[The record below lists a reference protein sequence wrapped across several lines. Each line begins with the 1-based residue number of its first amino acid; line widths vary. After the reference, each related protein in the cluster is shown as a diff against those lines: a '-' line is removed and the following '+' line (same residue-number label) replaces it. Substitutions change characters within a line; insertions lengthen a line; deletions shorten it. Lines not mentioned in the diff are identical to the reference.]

1 MHVKGLVL
9 WSLFSGWSS
18 STEVHG
24 HARLPTQLSAVNV
37 HGESQDHGAA
47 RALRCEQ
54 LSHARRE
61 LERVQS
67 ERDRA
72 REEARQCAAP
82 ST

>member
-1 MHVKGLVL
+1 MLYGCL
-9 WSLFSGWSS
+9 S
-18 STEVHG
+18 ST
-24 HARLPTQLSAVNV
+24 VNV
-37 HGESQDHGAA
+37 YTGMKASSCSAA
-47 RALRCEQ
+47 VRCEQ